1 MNYIILYNQINEKL
15 NKKKNRIE
23 QKLLKQHK
31 DGEIR
36 IIGCYLV
43 VVTSPY
49 NNDDTCEGIKYEYE
63 YKKFS

>member
-36 IIGCYLV
+36 IIGCYPV
-43 VVTSPY
+43 VVTSSY
-49 NNDDTCEGIKYEYE
+49 NDDTCNGIKYEYE